1 MFSLR
6 GDELLTTSV
15 LLCSAVSWL
24 SHFLFLL
31 VGLGTGASIVV
42 LSEDLLVDL
51 GEHAL
56 LEETKEV
63 PSCVE
68 RLEDIT
74 TAILALLEEVSLELL
89 KEDEEVFIVGCEGV
103 LTDDSLH
110 GQRILARSIET
121 VHLGEN

>member
-1 MFSLR
+1 M
-6 GDELLTTSV
+6 TTCV
-15 LLCSAVSWL
+15 LLRSATCWL
-24 SHFLFLL
+24 SLFLFFL
-31 VGLGTGASIVV
+31 VSLGTGASIVV
-42 LSEDLLVDL
+42 LSEDLLVDF

-56 LEETKEV
+56 LEKTKEV

-89 KEDEEVFIVGCEGV
+89 KEDEEVLIVSCEGV

-121 VHLGEN
+121 VHLGED